1 VTAVRHGFTGHR
13 MSSTLL
19 TLLGLTLV
27 VTTLVGLLVA
37 AVVRLRPQ
45 GGSTER
51 TRDRMSEE
59 AFMAT
64 AIQEAQRAVVAP
76 PAPPVKADD
85 KELERMVSA
94 RVAVLASGLTHELA
108 NSLTA
113 LHGYSRMIDMSSLS
127 ASDRASLEAVQEET
141 TIMSETLD
149 AFRRVVRR
157 PELTKDLFE
166 LRHLVE
172 DAVAMVERES
182 QLKRGTIGRVGPP
195 SAIVDGDRVLLEEA
209 VANVVRNAVEACAE
223 TGTTGTITVSATLGP
238 NRQGLVTVTDRGPG
252 VIAEDRS
259 RLFEPFFSTKPKR
272 AGFGLAFARHIVLA
286 HVGTI
291 TATHPDEGG
300 LEVTIALPLAAS
312 ASSVVQAR

>member
-1 VTAVRHGFTGHR
+1 
-13 MSSTLL
+13 MSATLL

-27 VTTLVGLLVA
+27 VTTLVGVLIA
-37 AVVRLRPQ
+37 AVVRLRRRA
-45 GGSTER
+45 GATGR
-51 TRDRMSEE
+51 ARDRMSEE

-64 AIQEAQRAVVAP
+64 AIQEAQRAGVAP
-76 PAPPVKADD
+76 PAQPVKPDER
-85 KELERMVSA
+85 ELERIVSA
-94 RVAVLASGLTHELA
+94 RVAALASGLAHELA

-127 ASDRASLEAVQEET
+127 ASDRASLEAVHEET
-141 TIMSETLD
+141 TVMSDTLD

-166 LRHLVE
+166 LGHLIE

-182 QLKRGTIGRVGPP
+182 QLERGTIGRVGPP

-209 VANVVRNAVEACAE
+209 LAHVVRNAVEACNE
-223 TGTTGTITVSATLGP
+223 TKTTGTISVSATIGP
-238 NRQGLVTVTDRGPG
+238 ARQGLITVSDRGPG
-252 VIAEDRS
+252 VIADDRS

-272 AGFGLAFARHIVLA
+272 AGLGLAFARHIVIA
-286 HVGTI
+286 HDGTI

-300 LEVTIALPLAAS
+300 LGVTIALPLAAS
-312 ASSVVQAR
+312 AASVFQAR